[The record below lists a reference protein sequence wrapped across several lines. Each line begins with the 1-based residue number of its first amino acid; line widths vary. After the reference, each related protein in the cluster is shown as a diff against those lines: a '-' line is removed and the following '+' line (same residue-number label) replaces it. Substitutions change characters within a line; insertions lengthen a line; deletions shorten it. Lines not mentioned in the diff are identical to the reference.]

1 MTLKT
6 HATSSA
12 ILAVSVYTLSNS
24 WVMTFAA
31 FLSGIFIDLDHL
43 IDFLIFSGEKLSMKN
58 LFGWCHSRWE
68 RSIFT
73 FHSYELYLLAFTF
86 NLYFP
91 SPMLTGVL
99 LGTGLHLLLDQI
111 GNRYCL
117 ETGAIPPLFYFTS
130 YRAAKGF
137 RKDLLLE
144 RKQVRGK
151 KKSDL

>member
-6 HATSSA
+6 HSTSSA

-24 WVMTFAA
+24 WVMTLAA
-31 FLSGIFIDLDHL
+31 FLSGIFIDLDHM
-43 IDFLIFSGEKLSMKN
+43 IDFFIFSGEKLSLKN

-91 SPMLTGVL
+91 NPILTGVL

-117 ETGAIPPLFYFTS
+117 ETVAIHPLFYFTS
-130 YRAAKGF
+130 YRAARSF
-137 RKDLLLE
+137 RKDLLL
-144 RKQVRGK
+144 GK
-151 KKSDL
+151 KQARDKNKSGL